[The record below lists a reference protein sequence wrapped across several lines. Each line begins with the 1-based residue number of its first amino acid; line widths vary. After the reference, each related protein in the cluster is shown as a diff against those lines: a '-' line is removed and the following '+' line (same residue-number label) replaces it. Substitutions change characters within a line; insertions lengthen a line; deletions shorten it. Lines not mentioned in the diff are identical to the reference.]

1 MNPRF
6 LRNCSHS
13 KNRMYIPFC
22 GKHQDNAS
30 IANKANALVLMFF
43 NILFI
48 IIKY

>member
-1 MNPRF
+1 
-6 LRNCSHS
+6 
-13 KNRMYIPFC
+13 MYIPFC

-30 IANKANALVLMFF
+30 IENKANALVLMFF